1 MSYAV
6 TDIVSHDNNQFE
18 HYVLHAFATLSM
30 VCSIKSLQHL
40 NKYLIWTTRTTIA
53 ALAVAVTQFSFTLEV
68 CDGSWCMGV

>member
-18 HYVLHAFATLSM
+18 HYVLHAFATLPI

-40 NKYLIWTTRTTIA
+40 NNYLIWTARTTIV
-53 ALAVAVTQFSFTLEV
+53 ALAVTQFSFTLEV